1 VNIFEISKLPST
13 LWGAIN
19 RAKLE
24 LRKFHLE
31 ENEKKKDQQK
41 LKAIEAMEN
50 ADMVIGPGP
59 HKFMSRRHNWRNEVL
74 YLNYYEEDIVVGRYW
89 EDNKVQWSL
98 ETIPWWAL
106 NKDIKVQEPQAGDR
120 FTVRGKEF
128 VYGVRPPH
136 VDR

>member
-1 VNIFEISKLPST
+1 MSKLPST

-31 ENEKKKDQQK
+31 ENTKKKEQQK
-41 LKAIEAMEN
+41 QKAIAAMEN
-50 ADMVIGPGP
+50 ADKVIGPGP
-59 HKFMSRRHNWRNEVL
+59 HQYMSTRHNWRNEVL
-74 YLNYYEEDIVVGRYW
+74 YLNYYEEDEVVGRYW
-89 EDNKVQWSL
+89 EDYKVQWSL
-98 ETIPWWAL
+98 DSIPWWATNADL
-106 NKDIKVQEPQAGDR
+106 KVQEPKFGDKV
-120 FTVRGKEF
+120 TVRGKEF

>member
-1 VNIFEISKLPST
+1 MSKLPTT

-31 ENEKKKDQQK
+31 ENPKKKEQQRQ
-41 LKAIEAMEN
+41 KAIEASEN
-50 ADMVIGPGP
+50 ADKVIGPGP
-59 HKFMSRRHNWRNEVL
+59 FKYMSTRHNWRNEVL
-74 YLNYYEEDIVVGRYW
+74 YLNYYEDDRSVGRYW
-89 EDNKVQWSL
+89 EDTLMQWSL
-98 ETIPWWAL
+98 DAIPEWAT
-106 NKDIKVQEPQAGDR
+106 NKDLKVQEPQAGDR

-128 VYGVRPPH
+128 VYSVRPPH